1 MPLSTSRVVS
11 RSVARGSV
19 ESRSK
24 AYSEVRSASNADA
37 NEVRG
42 RDGEPR
48 IAIVCDWL
56 TNMGGA
62 EHLVYSLHK
71 AFPDAP
77 IYTSVFSP
85 EKCPIFKDLDVR
97 TTYLQRLPRK
107 LRERHQLFS
116 LLRTSAFR
124 SLDLKAYDVV
134 ISSASAEAKSIRV
147 RKDATHICYCHT
159 PTRYYWSHYE
169 EYKKEPGFGALNP
182 IAKLILPLFVRV
194 MRRRDL
200 QAVAGVDQFIANSHE
215 VQQRIKTYY
224 HRDAIIVYPPVETER
239 FAPKGSVQKEN
250 LYVVAGRQIPY
261 KRIDLAIRACNALDR
276 RLIVIGN
283 GSEHEALAKMAGPK
297 TEFLTN
303 VTDDQIAR
311 YFQCAKAFIFPS
323 LEDFGIVPVEAMA
336 AGTPVI
342 AFKKGGALDTVKDS
356 KTGIFFEEQTVQSL
370 VDALR
375 RFEAMQFD
383 GHTII
388 AHAKTFDEQV
398 FIRKMQ
404 KLIAT

>member
-1 MPLSTSRVVS
+1 
-11 RSVARGSV
+11 VAEAAQAAAGAQAV
-19 ESRSK
+19 
-24 AYSEVRSASNADA
+24 APN
-37 NEVRG
+37 
-42 RDGEPR
+42 

-77 IYTSVFSP
+77 IYTSMFSP
-85 EKCPIFKDLDVR
+85 QKCPLFTGLDVR

-116 LLRTSAFR
+116 LLRTNAFR
-124 SLDLKAYDVV
+124 SLDLSEYDIV

-147 RKDATHICYCHT
+147 RDGAKHICYCHT

-182 IAKLILPLFVRV
+182 LAKLVLPLFVHI

-200 QAVAGVDQFIANSHE
+200 QAVEGVDQFIANSHE

-224 HRDAIIVYPPVETER
+224 HRDSTIIYPPVETAR
-239 FAPKGSVQKEN
+239 FIPRMPVQKEDF
-250 LYVVAGRQIPY
+250 YVIAGRQIPY

-283 GSEHEALAKMAGPK
+283 GSEHEALAKIAGPK
-297 TEFLTN
+297 TELLTN
-303 VTDDQIAR
+303 IPDSQIAD
-311 YFQCAKAFIFPS
+311 YFQRARGFIFPS
-323 LEDFGIVPVEAMA
+323 LEDFGIVPLEAMS

-342 AFKKGGALDTVKDS
+342 AYKKGGALDTVIDG
-356 KTGIFFEEQTVQSL
+356 KTGIFFEEQTAESL
-370 VDALR
+370 ADAVK
-375 RFEAMQFD
+375 RFETMQFD
-383 GHTII
+383 TSAII
-388 AHAKTFDEQV
+388 THARTFDEAA
-398 FIRKMQ
+398 FIQNIREF
-404 KLIAT
+404 IGA